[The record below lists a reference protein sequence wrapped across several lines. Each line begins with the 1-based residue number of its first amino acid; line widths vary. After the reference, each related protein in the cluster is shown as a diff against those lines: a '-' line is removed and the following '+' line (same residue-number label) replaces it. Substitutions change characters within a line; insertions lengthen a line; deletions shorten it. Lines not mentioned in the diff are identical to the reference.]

1 MEKFKKFLCR
11 IWIALKNGFKKVVRF
26 FAVIF
31 GNCKKALIQ
40 MPLAFRAGILGG
52 VGLALVAMVI
62 VLIAVSV
69 NKSPSARSAQA
80 DDPAN
85 LTTNNPISDN
95 QQVLIDGQTPDA
107 TLIEPI
113 EQPTA
118 TPHPLDGKVLEKGDS
133 GELVML
139 VQERLMDL
147 GYLDSDEP
155 TDYFGSMTHD
165 ALATFQRHHEL
176 GSDGILGMAT
186 YDALF
191 SLDAKVYVMQQ
202 GDSGDDVTDVQER
215 LYQLGYLGKGLI
227 TGNFGEKT
235 LAAVQEFQKANKLT
249 ADGKVG
255 EKTVS
260 KLYSDDVASNSFKHG
275 DVDESI
281 KRYQRRLVELGYLD
295 SDFDA
300 NGVLNSATVSAIKN
314 FQDANGLTRDGC
326 LGPATMEALD
336 SSSALSYA
344 LRLGMSGSEVKKAQQ
359 RLYKLGYLKSSQV
372 TSYFGEQTQ
381 AAVESF
387 QKRNSLTQDG
397 AIGTKTSTKL
407 YSDNAKKAAS
417 TSTTTPTPKPSGGG
431 GSTTTTTPSNSKGV
445 EKFIEIALSK
455 VGCKYVRGAKGP
467 NSFDCSGFV
476 YWCLNQAGV
485 KQGYLTSIGWRTVT
499 KYKRITSMSDL
510 KRGDVLVFS
519 GSSSTG
525 KGHVG
530 IYLGD
535 NKMVDAGSSKGEVVI
550 RPSIKTSYWTS
561 HFLMAYRI
569 WD

>member
-1 MEKFKKFLCR
+1 MEKIKLFFVRL
-11 IWIALKNGFKKVVRF
+11 WKKVKKLSKLVARF
-26 FAVIF
+26 FV
-31 GNCKKALIQ
+31 ALYRYVRDTLKG
-40 MPLAFRAGILGG
+40 MSRLFRIGILGA
-52 VGLALVAMVI
+52 VALAVTAVVV
-62 VLIAVSV
+62 VLIAVPLSR
-69 NKSPSARSAQA
+69 KPSAVETQA
-80 DDPAN
+80 DPQDLTSPVNGEQVAVGLNTPAPIDPAE
-85 LTTNNPISDN
+85 
-95 QQVLIDGQTPDA
+95 A
-107 TLIEPI
+107 M
-113 EQPTA
+113 PTFV
-118 TPHPLDGKVLEKGDS
+118 PHPLEGTTLKKGDS
-133 GELVML
+133 GELIL
-139 VQERLMDL
+139 SVQERLMEL

-155 TDYFGSMTHD
+155 TDYFGPMTEES
-165 ALATFQRHHEL
+165 LSTFQRHHGLE
-176 GSDGILGMAT
+176 SDGVLGATT
-186 YDALF
+186 YDLLF
-191 SLDAKVYVMQQ
+191 GDDAKVYVMQQ

-235 LAAVQEFQKANKLT
+235 LTAVTEFQSANKLT

-255 EKTVS
+255 EKTID
-260 KLYSDDVASNSFKHG
+260 KLYSDNVNSNAFKHG

-295 SDFDA
+295 DDFEITGKLD
-300 NGVLNSATVSAIKN
+300 SATVGAVKN

-336 SSSALSYA
+336 SNKAMSYA
-344 LRLGMSGSEVKKAQQ
+344 LRLGMSGSDVKKAQQ

-372 TSYFGEQTQ
+372 TSYFGEATQ
-381 AAVESF
+381 AAVVSF
-387 QKRNSLTQDG
+387 QKRNSLSQDG
-397 AIGTKTSTKL
+397 AIGSKTNSKL
-407 YSDNAKKAAS
+407 YSDGAKKAPGS
-417 TSTTTPTPKPSGGG
+417 SSTTTPKPDKDDGDDGDSGSG
-431 GSTTTTTPSNSKGV
+431 TTSNSKGV
-445 EKFIEIALSK
+445 EKFIEIALKK

-485 KQGYLTSIGWRTVT
+485 KQGYLTSVGWRTVT
-499 KYKRITSMSDL
+499 KYKRITKMSDL

-519 GSSSTG
+519 GSSATG

-530 IYLGD
+530 IYLGN

-550 RPSIKTSYWTS
+550 RSSIKTNYWTS